1 MGLLRPLS
9 GPPLS
14 DRGSFIMYLLSCYRD
29 CAAIAVQVCL
39 LTDNKSLAAK
49 ARAIGLKV
57 ASMQVW

>member
-1 MGLLRPLS
+1 
-9 GPPLS
+9 
-14 DRGSFIMYLLSCYRD
+14 MYLLSCYRD